1 MKMQILKILI
11 KLLKTNKIKKMK
23 IIIKLFFK
31 NIMIVLKVI
40 KTHKKI
46 IIKNYNKNNNNNFQM
61 IKYRLIKL

>member
-46 IIKNYNKNNNNNFQM
+46 ILKNYNKNNNNNFQM